1 MSVRRRRIAVVT
13 GSRAEY
19 GVLRTIL
26 RGIADHPRL
35 SLELIACGMHLLPR
49 FGRTVRDIR
58 ADGWPIAALIPMQR
72 GDDDPLDQAR
82 AISRGVAGVAK
93 HVSRSRPDALLVL
106 GDRVEAMAAAL
117 AAVATATPLVH
128 VHGGDV
134 AEGDF
139 DDALRH
145 AITKLANFHLTAS
158 QAARRRVIRL
168 GEPPSH
174 VFCIGAPGLDELH
187 ELPPRRAPRPVHAS
201 SITAGRTA
209 LVVYHGY
216 GRSAAVEQ
224 RVAGAILD
232 AARGAGLR
240 RWIIHP
246 NTDRG
251 HSGVLRAI
259 QRHVASLRRR
269 GTGDD
274 DVRVFQSLPR
284 RDYLELLRRADV
296 LIGNSSS
303 GLIEAPF
310 VGTPTVDVGDRQAGR
325 EPGGPSV
332 FHAAETPVAIRRA
345 LRRALA
351 APRRPARRGPY
362 GDGTAG
368 RKVAEILARMR
379 LDRAATRKRITY

>member
-93 HVSRSRPDALLVL
+93 YLSRSRPDALLVL

-139 DDALRH
+139 DDSLRH

-168 GEPPSH
+168 GERPSH

-187 ELPPRRAPRPVHAS
+187 ELPPRRAPRP
-201 SITAGRTA
+201 GRALSDTKGRAA

-232 AARGAGLR
+232 AARDAGLR

-259 QRHVASLRRR
+259 ERHVRLHGSAAAGS
-269 GTGDD
+269 
-274 DVRVFQSLPR
+274 DVRVIKSLPR
-284 RDYLELLRRADV
+284 REYIELLCSADV

-310 VGTPTVDVGDRQAGR
+310 VGTPTVNVGARQAGR
-325 EPGGPSV
+325 EPGGASV
-332 FHAAETPVAIRRA
+332 LHAAETPADIRRA

-362 GDGTAG
+362 GNGTAG
-368 RKVAEILARMR
+368 RKAAAILARVS